1 MALDSLLRYKIGITL
16 INGVGNVVARQLIA
30 HLGSAEAVFKES
42 KENLAKIPGI
52 GTFLSAEI
60 VGQDVLKRADEEIEF
75 ILKNNIFPVYFTD
88 NNYPYRLK
96 ECPDAPLLLYVK
108 GAPEFN
114 NGHYVGVVGT
124 RNATEYGKEL
134 CKNLIKDLAA
144 SQPNCCIVSGLAYGI
159 DICAHK
165 AALEFACRTL
175 AVVGH
180 GLDRI
185 YPATHRSIAEKM
197 LQTGG
202 IATEYLSQTTPERQ
216 NFVQRNRI
224 IAGLC
229 DAVVVVESGERGGSL
244 LTANAAN
251 AYNRDVF
258 AFPGRVGDEHSAGC
272 NSLIK
277 QNKAAL
283 IESANDLEKYMGWEQ
298 STTKKASIQPALFVE
313 LNEKQQKIV
322 SLLHGEKNGIQ
333 TNQIAVSLSLPIS
346 EVSAM
351 LLTLEFSGI
360 VKNLPG
366 NVYKLV

>member
-1 MALDSLLRYKIGITL
+1 MDTQLRYKIGITL
-16 INGVGNVVARQLIA
+16 INGVGNVIARQLIA
-30 HLGSAEAVFKES
+30 YLGSAEAVFKET
-42 KENLAKIPGI
+42 KGNLAKIPGI
-52 GTFLSAEI
+52 GEYLSSEI
-60 VGQDVLKRADEEIEF
+60 SEQNVLKRADKEIEF

-88 NNYPYRLK
+88 NEYPYRLK
-96 ECPDAPLLLYVK
+96 ECPDAPLLLYTK
-108 GAPEFN
+108 GTSEFN
-114 NGHYVGVVGT
+114 DGRYLGVVGT

-165 AALEFACRTL
+165 IALEFNCRTL

-185 YPATHRSIAEKM
+185 YPAVHRSIADKM

-202 IATEYLSQTTPERQ
+202 IATEYISDTNPDRQ

-224 IAGLC
+224 IAGMC
-229 DAVVVVESGERGGSL
+229 DAVVVVESGAKGGSL

-251 AYNRDVF
+251 VYNRDVF

-272 NSLIK
+272 NYLVK

-283 IESANDLEKYMGWEQ
+283 IERASDLEKYMSWEQ
-298 STTKKASIQPALFVE
+298 NTTKKTSAQPVLFVE
-313 LNEKQQKIV
+313 LSEKQQKIV
-322 SLLHGEKNGIQ
+322 SLLHREKNGIQ
-333 TNQIAVSLSLPIS
+333 TNQIAVSLSMPVS
-346 EVSAM
+346 EVSAL
-351 LLTLEFSGI
+351 LLTLEFSGV
-360 VKNLPG
+360 VKSLPG